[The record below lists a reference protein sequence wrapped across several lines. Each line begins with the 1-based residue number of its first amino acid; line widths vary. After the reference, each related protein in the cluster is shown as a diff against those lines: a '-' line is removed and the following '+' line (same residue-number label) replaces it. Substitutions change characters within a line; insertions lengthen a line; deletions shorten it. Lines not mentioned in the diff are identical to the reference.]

1 MALAAAQGRISAPH
15 LTKIFRSNNR
25 KHFAGRGN
33 LCRASQLIIEM
44 DDEAIA

>member
-33 LCRASQLIIEM
+33 LCRALHRVIEM
-44 DDEAIA
+44 DDEAMA